1 MVKFAHNSVF
11 LVMVS
16 KAGKTT
22 EILDS
27 NVMKKKHVRPVSFS
41 ERKFASVMD
50 KISKSNIAAFV
61 GIFVQIKERW
71 VELLESDH
79 GEN

>member
-1 MVKFAHNSVF
+1 
-11 LVMVS
+11 MVS

-50 KISKSNIAAFV
+50 KISKSNISAFQSV
-61 GIFVQIKERW
+61 YLCKLRRDDLSCWKVTMVKI
-71 VELLESDH
+71 
-79 GEN
+79 N